1 MTVYCS
7 LCDDDRVELWW
18 RGQVPIVGRVLLL
31 TDWDLFPLLKRPI
44 GNLRYNRSVFWFDS
58 FSERCARQK
67 KSRMS
72 RFSLRH
78 LNRRFS
84 EFEIT
89 YPQPTVVGLLALF
102 SSSAPIPQIDSVKI
116 VEKWGPTA
124 KKLCHGFR
132 KTTAT
137 RKKKLLVKLGET
149 NLFPHSPGLDG
160 RHRMGESLSG
170 YCPAGY
176 FIRWNR

>member
-1 MTVYCS
+1 M
-7 LCDDDRVELWW
+7 
-18 RGQVPIVGRVLLL
+18 
-31 TDWDLFPLLKRPI
+31 KRPI

-176 FIRWNR
+176 FIR